1 MATAAV
7 APAKESFGEKIL
19 SVLKAGEHDVLVALE
34 FVGKETPLLETMAEG
49 AAIASGNAA
58 ILPAIVKFGTIAQN
72 SGALA
77 LQIDSAASGQ
87 AKLAIASQGT
97 DQLLKSSG
105 LFGTHT
111 IADEQ
116 KYNVAVTAIASS
128 FAQLF
133 DSLVKKPAVSAA
145 PPAPPAPVE
154 ESASAPESQQVAIS
168 TIEAAP
174 GS

>member
-1 MATAAV
+1 MSTEV
-7 APAKESFGEKIL
+7 AKPSFGQKIL
-19 SVLKAGEHDVLVALE
+19 SVLKAGEHAVLVALE
-34 FVGKETPLLETMAEG
+34 LVGKESPLLTTAAEG
-49 AAIASGNAA
+49 AAIVTGDAS

-77 LQIDSAASGQ
+77 QQIDSAATGQ

-105 LFGTHT
+105 LFGTHA
-111 IADEQ
+111 IADEA

-133 DSLVKKPAVSAA
+133 DSLVKKPAAPVAA
-145 PPAPPAPVE
+145 PAPQSTDNAPQ
-154 ESASAPESQQVAIS
+154 PVAIN
-168 TIEAAP
+168 TIEASPA
-174 GS
+174 S